1 MNYLIKIILNKIPR
15 KYLIKLSIFLKPFLK
30 ILYKGSKYIDPI
42 DNSSYRKFLPYGY
55 NKIRENAL
63 CPGTF
68 SLERHR
74 LLWLYLKNET
84 DYFKK
89 KSKVLHIA
97 PEQIFY
103 KKFNSFKNWDYT
115 TLDLFS
121 PLAKI
126 KADICNM
133 PFTNDKFDLIICN
146 HVLEHVVDD
155 KKALSEIYRVLKR
168 GGCAI
173 LQVPINESIEK
184 SKENKGF
191 MTRGQRTKEFG
202 QYDHI
207 RSYGNDFYELLKSV
221 GFIVK
226 ATDYLKKIDY
236 NLKIKYCLPKNEK
249 IPIAYKA

>member
-89 KSKVLHIA
+89 NPKYYILLQSKFFI
-97 PEQIFY
+97 
-103 KKFNSFKNWDYT
+103 KN
-115 TLDLFS
+115 
-121 PLAKI
+121 
-126 KADICNM
+126 
-133 PFTNDKFDLIICN
+133 LI
-146 HVLEHVVDD
+146 
-155 KKALSEIYRVLKR
+155 VLKT
-168 GGCAI
+168 GI
-173 LQVPINESIEK
+173 IQL
-184 SKENKGF
+184 
-191 MTRGQRTKEFG
+191 
-202 QYDHI
+202 
-207 RSYGNDFYELLKSV
+207 
-221 GFIVK
+221 
-226 ATDYLKKIDY
+226 
-236 NLKIKYCLPKNEK
+236 
-249 IPIAYKA
+249 